1 MGRIKSVTAWTF
13 AIMGPLAAVTLP
25 WAAQAER
32 AVDPVRI
39 DPAPAQPALIQPAG
53 PPILPV
59 ESLLLQEFTVD
70 ATRRMIV
77 PVQINGSKP
86 FPFIVDTGSER
97 TVIATD
103 LAQSLGLENG
113 RMLRLATV
121 SGPATVPS
129 FLIDSLTTSTLSL
142 DAVEAPGLERGNLG
156 AFGLLGIDSL
166 QDNKL
171 FLDFRGA
178 KMEVLPSPRKRG
190 LTKIESGMIVV
201 TARRRAGRLVISNA
215 RLNGMHVDIVI
226 DTGAQ
231 SSLGNYALRD
241 RLLRRNRSREFVPV
255 EMSSVVGTKLEGN
268 FTLIRE
274 IELGGVKINDMPIVF
289 SENYAAKVLGLEN
302 RPAIFLGMDA
312 LGLFDRVVIDF
323 VNNRVSFAL
332 PGPQRRSFPSRL

>member
-1 MGRIKSVTAWTF
+1 MGKIKSFAAAGFVKTALLATITLSWT
-13 AIMGPLAAVTLP
+13 AR
-25 WAAQAER
+25 AEV
-32 AVDPVRI
+32 AVDPPNI
-39 DPAPAQPALIQPAG
+39 NPGLIQPVG
-53 PPILPV
+53 PLPLPI
-59 ESLLLQEFTVD
+59 ETLLLQEFTID

-142 DAVEAPGLERGNLG
+142 DAVEAPGLERTNLG

-171 FLDFRGA
+171 FLDFRA
-178 KMEVLPSPRKRG
+178 PKMEVLPSPKKRG
-190 LTKIESGMIVV
+190 LTKLESGMIVV
-201 TARRRAGRLVISNA
+201 TARRKAGRLVISNA
-215 RLNGMHVDIVI
+215 SLNGMHVDIVI

-241 RLLRRNRSREFVPV
+241 KLLRRNRGSDFVPI

-268 FTLIRE
+268 LTQIRE
-274 IELGGVKINDMPIVF
+274 IELGGVRIQDMPIVF

-312 LGLFDRVVIDF
+312 LRLFDKVVIDF
-323 VNNRVSFAL
+323 VNNRVSFLL
-332 PGPQRRSFPSRL
+332 PKTQRRGLQSRL

>member
-1 MGRIKSVTAWTF
+1 MGKIKSLAAGVVVA
-13 AIMGPLAAVTLP
+13 AVPLAAVSLS
-25 WAAQAER
+25 WAVQAEI
-32 AVDPVRI
+32 AVDPAQI
-39 DPAPAQPALIQPAG
+39 DPALIRPAAPLVPAA
-53 PPILPV
+53 
-59 ESLLLQEFTVD
+59 ESLLSQEFTVD
-70 ATRRMIV
+70 TTRRMIV

-86 FPFIVDTGSER
+86 VPFIVDTGSER

-103 LAQSLGLENG
+103 LALSLGLENG

-142 DAVEAPGLERGNLG
+142 DAVEAPGLERTNLG

-171 FLDFRGA
+171 FLDFRTP
-178 KMEVLPSPRKRG
+178 KMEVLPSAKKRG

-201 TARRRAGRLVISNA
+201 TARRREGRLVISNA

-241 RLLRRNRSREFVPV
+241 KLLRRHRAGDFVPV
-255 EMSSVVGTKLEGN
+255 AMSTVVGTKLEGD
-268 FTLIRE
+268 FTQIRE
-274 IELGGVKINDMPIVF
+274 IELGGVKIYDMPIVF

-332 PGPQRRSFPSRL
+332 PRPQRRNVPSRL